1 MQTVIDIKYKVVKS
15 RAKTY
20 LFAGYSSSKS
30 EILQVDVLI
39 QLQNIS
45 VPTWTENQIHS
56 GSDAVARLLES
67 NKFSLFILE
76 RFFR

>member
-45 VPTWTENQIHS
+45 VPS
-56 GSDAVARLLES
+56 
-67 NKFSLFILE
+67 
-76 RFFR
+76 